1 MLDWLADNLA
11 LIMFVTMFAIIFCGY
26 PVAFVMGGS
35 ALFFAWIGSLL
46 GVFPFASLSNIL
58 LRMWG
63 GVAVDPVLVS
73 VPMFIFMGSI
83 LERSGSAK
91 DMLLAT
97 ELLLKRVPG
106 GLAVAVMVMGTI
118 LAAPIG
124 VVGAA
129 VVLLSIIALP
139 QMLAAGYDKRLAI
152 GTIASAGTL
161 GILIPPAIM
170 LVVMA
175 EMLNTSA
182 GALFAAAT
190 MPGFLLSGLYLVY
203 IIVAVVVKP
212 DWAPRL
218 AADQVAISRGE
229 FWRTMWRGLFPMTFL
244 MVVVL
249 GSIFAGWA
257 TATESAG
264 VGVLGSFVIAALN
277 RRLTLDMANDAIR
290 SACRANAMVFLIFLG
305 ATGFS
310 YVFRTLGGDD
320 VMVAALATLG
330 IDTRWEMLAFVMVL
344 IFLLGFPV
352 RVDRDLPHRAPGVR
366 ADPRQVRFLRPPR
379 AQLRLHAVV
388 RDARCGQ
395 SADLVHVA
403 AVRRHPV
410 LSQGHGSGGRD
421 HVGRLP
427 RDVSVHRDPADRPRA
442 VHRVSRHHPVAA
454 ARDGA
459 AGLNPCRIPV
469 APSDTVPRELSAAF
483 ILELIGVRVTT
494 IMFAVWVAFDNIGR

>member
-1 MLDWLADNLA
+1 
-11 LIMFVTMFAIIFCGY
+11 MFPI
-26 PVAFVMGGS
+26 P
-35 ALFFAWIGSLL
+35 
-46 GVFPFASLSNIL
+46 SLSNIL

-73 VPMFIFMGSI
+73 IPMFIFMGSI

-97 ELLLKRVPG
+97 EILLKRVPG

-129 VVLLSIIALP
+129 VVLLSVIALP
-139 QMLAAGYDKRLAI
+139 QMLESGYNKQLAI

-203 IIVAVVVKP
+203 IIAIAIIKP
-212 DWAPRL
+212 DWAPKL
-218 AADQVAISRGE
+218 PADYGPQTRAE
-229 FWRTMWRGLFPMTFL
+229 FWRTMWKGLFPMTFL

-264 VGVLGSFVIAALN
+264 VGVLGSFIIAWLN
-277 RRLTLDMANDAIR
+277 GRLKLADGQRRDPR
-290 SACRANAMVFLIFLG
+290 RP
-305 ATGFS
+305 
-310 YVFRTLGGDD
+310 
-320 VMVAALATLG
+320 AAP
-330 IDTRWEMLAFVMVL
+330 TRW
-344 IFLLGFPV
+344 
-352 RVDRDLPHRAPGVR
+352 
-366 ADPRQVRFLRPPR
+366 
-379 AQLRLHAVV
+379 
-388 RDARCGQ
+388 C
-395 SADLVHVA
+395 S
-403 AVRRHPV
+403 
-410 LSQGHGSGGRD
+410 
-421 HVGRLP
+421 
-427 RDVSVHRDPADRPRA
+427 
-442 VHRVSRHHPVAA
+442 
-454 ARDGA
+454 
-459 AGLNPCRIPV
+459 
-469 APSDTVPRELSAAF
+469 
-483 ILELIGVRVTT
+483 
-494 IMFAVWVAFDNIGR
+494 